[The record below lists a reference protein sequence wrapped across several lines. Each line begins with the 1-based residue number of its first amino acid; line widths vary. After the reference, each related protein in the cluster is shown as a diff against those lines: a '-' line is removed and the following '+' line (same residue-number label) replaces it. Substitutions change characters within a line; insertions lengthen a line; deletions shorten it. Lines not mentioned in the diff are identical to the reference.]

1 MIKVEKFNES
11 YIRIFSDKSI
21 EQELSDFFKFRVN
34 GYQYMPAYKAGIF
47 DGFVRLY
54 NLQTKTLYAGLLQYV
69 KEFANRNDYELTIDE
84 GIENLNTY
92 SAQDIQLFA
101 DSLNLS
107 ARGLPIS
114 LRDYQVDA
122 LLKALNR
129 NRVTLL
135 SPTASGKS
143 GILYAI
149 MRWHLNANRKILLI
163 VPNTMLVEQMYSD
176 FADYSKMNGFD
187 VEQHVQKLYSG
198 FTKDF
203 TKDVLIS
210 TWQSLITIKHKSF
223 YAQFDVAMVDE
234 CHLAKA
240 ASISGIMEKCVNTKY
255 RIGATGTIDE
265 SSKTNKLTLE
275 GLFGPV
281 YQVTTTKKL
290 MDEGSV
296 VNLKIKQLILK
307 YDEETCKMF
316 KGTEYTKELDW
327 LVTNPIR
334 NKFIRNLAISTT
346 GNTLVLFNYVQKHGK
361 VIYEDIKNK
370 VHQDRPVFYIHGG
383 VDTKDREEI
392 RNVCSKYDNAIIV
405 ASYATMSTGTN
416 MPSIE
421 NIIFAHP
428 SKSKIRNLQSIGRG
442 LRLNDGK
449 NECRL
454 FDLVDDL
461 HWKSWKN
468 TTLTHGIERYKIY
481 TIEQFKIKIIEVEL
495 K

>member
-1 MIKVEKFNES
+1 MITVEKYNES

-21 EQELSDFFKFRVN
+21 EQELSDFFKFRVT
-34 GYQYMPAYKAGIF
+34 GYKYMPAYKAGTF
-47 DGFVRLY
+47 DGFIRLY
-54 NLQTKTLYAGLLQYV
+54 SCNTKMIYSGLLQYV
-69 KEFANRNDYELTIDE
+69 EEFAKRNNYEITIDQQLKILNSYT
-84 GIENLNTY
+84 IE
-92 SAQDIQLFA
+92 DIQLFSN
-101 DSLNLS
+101 SLNLS
-107 ARGLPIS
+107 ARGQSIS

-176 FADYSKMNGFD
+176 FEDYSTKNGFD
-187 VEQHVQKLYSG
+187 VEQNVQKLYSG

-203 TKDVLIS
+203 TKNVLIS
-210 TWQSLITIKHKSF
+210 TWQSLITIKHNSF
-223 YAQFDVAMVDE
+223 YKQFDVAMVDE
-234 CHLAKA
+234 CHLAKG
-240 ASISGIMEKCVNTKY
+240 ASISSIMEKCIHAKY
-255 RIGATGTIDE
+255 RIGATGTIDD

-296 VNLKIKQLILK
+296 VDLKIKQLILK
-307 YDEETCKMF
+307 YDEATREMF
-316 KGTEYTKELDW
+316 SGTDYAKELDW
-327 LVTNPIR
+327 LVTNPVR
-334 NKFIRNLAISTT
+334 NKFICNLAISTT

-361 VIYEDIKNK
+361 IIHELIKNK
-370 VHQDRPVFYIHGG
+370 VTEDRPVFYIHGG

-392 RNVCSKYDNAIIV
+392 RNLCSKYNNAIIV

-442 LRLNDGK
+442 LRLNTGK

-454 FDLVDDL
+454 FDIVDDL

-468 TTLTHGIERYKIY
+468 TTLTHGMDRYRIY
-481 TIEQFKIKIIEVEL
+481 TIEQFKIKIIEIPL
-495 K
+495 

>member
-1 MIKVEKFNES
+1 MIKVEKFNEV
-11 YIRIFSDKSI
+11 YVRIFSDSSI
-21 EQELSDFFKFRVN
+21 EQELSDFFKFRIP
-34 GYQYMPAYKAGIF
+34 GYKFMPTYKAGIW

-54 NLQTKTLYAGLLQYV
+54 NMQTKNLYAGLLQYV

-84 GIENLNTY
+84 GIENSNTY
-92 SAQDIQLFA
+92 SLDDIQLFA

-107 ARGLPIS
+107 ARGQSIS

-143 GILYAI
+143 AILYSI
-149 MRWHLNANRKILLI
+149 IRWHLNANRKILLI
-163 VPNTMLVEQMYSD
+163 TPNTMLVEQMYSD
-176 FADYSKMNGFD
+176 FSDYSIANGFD
-187 VEQHVQKLYSG
+187 VEHHVQKLYSG

-203 TKDVLIS
+203 TKNVLIS
-210 TWQSLITIKHKSF
+210 TWQSLITIKQKSF
-223 YAQFDVAMVDE
+223 YQQFDVAMVDE
-234 CHLAKA
+234 CHLSTA

-307 YDEETCKMF
+307 YDDETCKMF
-316 KGTEYTKELDW
+316 KGTEYIKELDW
-327 LVTNPIR
+327 LVTNPVR

-370 VHQDRPVFYIHGG
+370 VNQDRPVFYIHGG

-481 TIEQFKIKIIEVEL
+481 IAEEFSVKIIEVPI
-495 K
+495 

>member
-1 MIKVEKFNES
+1 MKWKKIV
-11 YIRIFSDKSI
+11 SI
-21 EQELSDFFKFRVN
+21 EEYEYDDEV
-34 GYQYMPAYKAGIF
+34 
-47 DGFVRLY
+47 Y
-54 NLQTKTLYAGLLQYV
+54 NLHIKDNHNY
-69 KEFANRNDYELTIDE
+69 
-84 GIENLNTY
+84 
-92 SAQDIQLFA
+92 FA
-101 DSLNLS
+101 DGSLVSN
-107 ARGLPIS
+107 
-114 LRDYQVDA
+114 
-122 LLKALNR
+122 
-129 NRVTLL
+129 
-135 SPTASGKS
+135 
-143 GILYAI
+143 
-149 MRWHLNANRKILLI
+149 
-163 VPNTMLVEQMYSD
+163 
-176 FADYSKMNGFD
+176 
-187 VEQHVQKLYSG
+187 
-198 FTKDF
+198 
-203 TKDVLIS
+203 
-210 TWQSLITIKHKSF
+210 
-223 YAQFDVAMVDE
+223 

-481 TIEQFKIKIIEVEL
+481 IAEQFKIKIIEVEM
-495 K
+495 

>member
-47 DGFVRLY
+47 DGYVRLY
-54 NLQTKTLYAGLLQYV
+54 NLQTKNLYAGLLQYE
-69 KEFANRNDYELTIDE
+69 KEFANRNDYELTISE
-84 GIENLNTY
+84 GIENSNTY
-92 SAQDIQLFA
+92 SDQDIQLFA

-176 FADYSKMNGFD
+176 FADYSTTNGFD

-210 TWQSLITIKHKSF
+210 TWQSLITIKQKSF

-265 SSKTNKLTLE
+265 SSKTNKL
-275 GLFGPV
+275 
-281 YQVTTTKKL
+281 
-290 MDEGSV
+290 
-296 VNLKIKQLILK
+296 
-307 YDEETCKMF
+307 
-316 KGTEYTKELDW
+316 
-327 LVTNPIR
+327 
-334 NKFIRNLAISTT
+334 
-346 GNTLVLFNYVQKHGK
+346 
-361 VIYEDIKNK
+361 
-370 VHQDRPVFYIHGG
+370 
-383 VDTKDREEI
+383 
-392 RNVCSKYDNAIIV
+392 
-405 ASYATMSTGTN
+405 
-416 MPSIE
+416 
-421 NIIFAHP
+421 
-428 SKSKIRNLQSIGRG
+428 
-442 LRLNDGK
+442 
-449 NECRL
+449 
-454 FDLVDDL
+454 
-461 HWKSWKN
+461 
-468 TTLTHGIERYKIY
+468 
-481 TIEQFKIKIIEVEL
+481 
-495 K
+495 